1 MKKLIAICL
10 AAGLMAFAT
19 SAAYALP
26 SDNFNDN
33 SMDTSM
39 WNLFQENP
47 SKVWLEETN
56 QRLEIHSTG
65 NTGDVSADYVANGW
79 GLATAEDFSFK
90 ADFHVSSLLGP
101 SGSGEYELDA
111 ILGLVK
117 FGDIETMA
125 NNGAAIGAEF
135 GVDEHGNENPFFW
148 GDKTTDGIHVNKGQ
162 KPRSLDDGTLYISYD
177 AAADELYLS
186 DIGYGTTD
194 AWITIQSLLQGE
206 WGGGVV
212 SPVLTGEAKNVALAS
227 GDAYLD
233 NFVVD
238 SGTIV
243 LVPEPATICL
253 LGLGALSLLRRKNN
267 RKTK

>member
-1 MKKLIAICL
+1 MQMKKLITISTVL
-10 AAGLMAFAT
+10 VLMAVTT
-19 SAAYALP
+19 SVAYALP

-39 WNLFQENP
+39 WNLYQENP

-56 QRLEIHSTG
+56 QRLEIRSSG
-65 NTGDVSADYVANGW
+65 NAGNVSANYVANGW
-79 GLATAEDFSFK
+79 GLATTEDFSFK
-90 ADFHVSSLLGP
+90 ADFHVSSLSP
-101 SGSGEYELDA
+101 GEYESDA

-117 FGDIETMA
+117 FGDIATMV

-135 GVDEHGNENPFFW
+135 GVDKYGSENPFFW
-148 GDKTTDGIHVNKGQ
+148 GDKTTDGIHFNEGQ
-162 KPRSLDDGTLYISYD
+162 KPRGSDDGALYISYD
-177 AAADELYLS
+177 ASLDELYLS
-186 DIGYGTTD
+186 DTGYGATD

-212 SPVLTGEAKNVALAS
+212 SPVLSGDAENVALAS

-238 SGTIV
+238 SGTF
-243 LVPEPATICL
+243 VPEPATICL
-253 LGLGALSLLRRKNN
+253 LGFGALMSLLRKR
-267 RKTK
+267 RA

>member
-1 MKKLIAICL
+1 MKQLITACAVIGL
-10 AAGLMAFAT
+10 TIFAA

-39 WNLFQENP
+39 WNLYQENP
-47 SKVWLEETN
+47 GNVWLEETN
-56 QRLEIHSTG
+56 QRLEIRSTG
-65 NTGDVSADYVANGW
+65 NAGDGTATYVANGW
-79 GLATAEDFSFK
+79 GFATAEDFSFK
-90 ADFHVSSLLGP
+90 VDFHVSSF
-101 SGSGEYELDA
+101 SGSRGYEWDA

-117 FGDIETMA
+117 FGDIETMS
-125 NNGAAIGAEF
+125 NNGSSIGAEL

-148 GDKTTDGIHVNKGQ
+148 GDKTTDGIHVNILQ
-162 KPRSLDDGTLYISYD
+162 KPRYSADGTFYISYN

-194 AWITIQSLLQGE
+194 AWIRIQGLLKGE

-212 SPVLTGEAKNVALAS
+212 SPCLTGEANVPLAS

-243 LVPEPATICL
+243 LVPEPATMCL
-253 LGLGALSLLRRKNN
+253 LGLGALGLLKNRRF
-267 RKTK
+267 R